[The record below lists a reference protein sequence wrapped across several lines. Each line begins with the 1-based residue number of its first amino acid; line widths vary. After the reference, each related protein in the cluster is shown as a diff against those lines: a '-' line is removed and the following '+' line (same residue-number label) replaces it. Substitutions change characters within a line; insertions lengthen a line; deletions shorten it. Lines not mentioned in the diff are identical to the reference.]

1 MSAPKILGKMSSK
14 DHFGVSFELETDKK
28 IIKEKMDTS
37 FEKYNVDMIIG
48 NMLNNKEWIWIRH
61 NPHSVNK
68 NDYEINKFTEKEIV
82 KGILEG
88 WNIKYT

>member
-14 DHFGVSFELETDKK
+14 DHFCVSFKLETDKK